1 MRRQI
6 SLLILLFLV
15 VTAVSPALA
24 GKKKKPKEPEF
35 VTVQHILISFGR
47 KASKPVDRNKK
58 EAEALAWEL
67 FDRLQGED
75 QDFDAAVKEFTD
87 DSYPGIYTMTNR
99 GAPRRAQSVTRSG
112 MVPSFGD
119 VAFKLEVGEIGMAKY
134 HGGLSPYGWHIIK
147 RLE

>member
-1 MRRQI
+1 M
-6 SLLILLFLV
+6 LLFLLI
-15 VTAVSPALA
+15 AGLSPSLA
-24 GKKKKPKEPEF
+24 GKKNKPKEPEF

-58 EAEALAWEL
+58 QAEEFAWEL
-67 FDRLQGED
+67 FDRLEAGEE
-75 QDFDAAVKEFTD
+75 FDAAVKEFTD

-99 GAPRRAQSVTRSG
+99 GAARRANSVTREG